1 MGLLLFAS
9 ANSAIGIYSG
19 ANLATLVE
27 PSFDV
32 LSTTAKCGM
41 KIPREAAI
49 GTVAGSGWEAV
60 VGAVKQW
67 PNDLKNLRY

>member
-1 MGLLLFAS
+1 MAGTCPPPQIG
-9 ANSAIGIYSG
+9 IGIYSG
-19 ANLATLVE
+19 ANLATLAE

-32 LSTTAKCGM
+32 LSTMAKCGM